1 MTGRKFSPSSHK
13 IRAITPPRNVMS
25 PAISLSEP
33 EPCAPISN
41 AGERCALVDKSLVVP
56 DNADDRTRY
65 RLLETVRQYALE
77 KLGESNEAD
86 EVRTRHR
93 DHYTALAARLHA
105 PARDDYE
112 HLLAQ
117 AEIDIDNL
125 RAAFTWS
132 RETEDIAK
140 AAELASSLMPVWL
153 ARGHISEGL
162 AWLDAAGAES
172 EGGDPATLARAIADK
187 AVLSSW
193 VDIRCGSGFSTHWRS
208 RARSMSRRC

>member
-1 MTGRKFSPSSHK
+1 
-13 IRAITPPRNVMS
+13 
-25 PAISLSEP
+25 
-33 EPCAPISN
+33 
-41 AGERCALVDKSLVVP
+41 
-56 DNADDRTRY
+56 
-65 RLLETVRQYALE
+65 LLETVRQYALE

-93 DHYTALAARLHA
+93 DHYTALAVRLHA

-193 VDIRCGSGFSTHWRS
+193 VDITCGSGFSTHWRS